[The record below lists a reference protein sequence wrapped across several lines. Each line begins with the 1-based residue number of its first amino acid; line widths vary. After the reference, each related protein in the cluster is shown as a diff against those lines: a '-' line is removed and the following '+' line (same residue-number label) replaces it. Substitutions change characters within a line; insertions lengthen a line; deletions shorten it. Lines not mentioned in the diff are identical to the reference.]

1 MIRSLIALL
10 ALVLCVSCLF
20 LVANGKAART
30 ATATKRAPLPQVD
43 RVLFIGDSLSV
54 GPFGESIQGQLAQ
67 RFGVSNV
74 AAYASCGSSP
84 EHWLQS
90 TPVFWTKCGYRES
103 TPTRPPVMT
112 QFSNGRPPRPR
123 ATPKLETLVRRH
135 RATIVVVQLGTNWMD
150 RPLTDAQMSS
160 IIDRFV
166 AAARSGPVR
175 QIIWIAPPDHPA
187 MAKRQ
192 GRIHQLIQQA
202 AQRRRFEV
210 IDSRQVTRYVRGQTG
225 GDGIHYNT
233 ASSRAWAQGIRGRL
247 EAKLAMRRTD
257 ARARR

>member
-1 MIRSLIALL
+1 MMRSIVALL
-10 ALVLCVSCLF
+10 ALALCVCCFF
-20 LVANGKAART
+20 LVASGKAART
-30 ATATKRAPLPQVD
+30 VSTKNAPLPQVD

-54 GPFGESIQGQLAQ
+54 GPFGEAVQTQLAQ

-84 EHWLQS
+84 EHWLRNE
-90 TPVFWTKCGYRES
+90 PVFWTKCGYRES
-103 TPTRPPVMT
+103 TPDRPPVLA
-112 QFSNGRPPRPR
+112 QFSNGKPPRAR

-135 RATIVVVQLGTNWMD
+135 RSTIVVVQLGTNWMD
-150 RPLTDAQMSS
+150 RNLTDAQMSS

-166 AAARSGPVR
+166 AAARTGPVR

-187 MAKRQ
+187 LSKRQ
-192 GRIHQLIQQA
+192 ARIHQLIQQG

-210 IDSRQVTRYVRGQTG
+210 IDSREVTRYVRGETG
-225 GDGIHYNT
+225 GDGIHYNSV
-233 ASSRAWAQGIRGRL
+233 SSRAWAQGIRGRL
-247 EAKLAMRRTD
+247 DAKLAMRGSD